1 MNQARA
7 LDILKTGANVFLTGE
22 PGAGKTY
29 VINQYIA
36 WLEAAGLHV
45 AVTASTG
52 IAATHIGGMT
62 IHSWSGVG
70 ARDTINQYDLDQIMT
85 REKVVKRMK
94 KAQVLI
100 IDEISMIDGTMLDM
114 VDVITR
120 TVRGRG
126 DAFGALQV
134 IFVGDF
140 FQLPPVTKMG
150 NMMRYGFESRAWEN
164 ARPLVC
170 YLSDQFRQEDE
181 QLLALLTS
189 IRRNQIEEEH
199 YTLLNEQTDISYE
212 NIEPTRLYT
221 HNADVDLVNNTKL
234 AALPGKP
241 KTFKMAG
248 RGSKPL
254 LEGLVKNCLSPD
266 TLILKEDA
274 MVMCTKNNFEAGYVN
289 GTLAKI
295 VDFERETGLPIIETT
310 EGKRIVMNTTTW
322 DMIEDGKVLAQ
333 IEQIPLRLAWAITV
347 HKSQGMSLDAVEVD
361 LSKAFVFGQGYVAL
375 SRVRTLA
382 GLKVLGLSA
391 NALSVDPKIVRRDA
405 GFRSESE
412 SAEETFVALD
422 PIDLATM
429 HEQFVTAL
437 NGKIPVS
444 GEVKVKKTSFER
456 IQKESTYALTRQ
468 FILEGKKIATIAKE
482 REMTVSTIINHIEK
496 LAAEKQITAGDI
508 KQIFEYDFDLDE
520 AIKLLRDAIDEHG
533 VEKLKPLYEATGEQY
548 DYESIRLVR
557 AIITLM

>member
-1 MNQARA
+1 
-7 LDILKTGANVFLTGE
+7 
-22 PGAGKTY
+22 
-29 VINQYIA
+29 
-36 WLEAAGLHV
+36 
-45 AVTASTG
+45 
-52 IAATHIGGMT
+52 
-62 IHSWSGVG
+62 
-70 ARDTINQYDLDQIMT
+70 
-85 REKVVKRMK
+85 
-94 KAQVLI
+94 
-100 IDEISMIDGTMLDM
+100 
-114 VDVITR
+114 
-120 TVRGRG
+120 
-126 DAFGALQV
+126 
-134 IFVGDF
+134 
-140 FQLPPVTKMG
+140 
-150 NMMRYGFESRAWEN
+150 
-164 ARPLVC
+164 VC

-181 QLLALLTS
+181 QLLSLLNS
-189 IRRNQIEEEH
+189 IRRNEIEDDH
-199 YTLLNEQTDISYE
+199 YTLLNEQTDIAYE

-234 AALPGKP
+234 AALTGKP
-241 KTFKMAG
+241 KTFKMLG

-289 GTLAKI
+289 GTLAKV

-310 EGKRIVMNTTTW
+310 EGKRIVMATTTW
-322 DMIEDGKVLAQ
+322 DVIEDGKTLAQ

-391 NALSVDPKIVRRDA
+391 NALQVDPKIVRRDA
-405 GFRSESE
+405 GFKSESE
-412 SAEETFVALD
+412 AAEETFVALD
-422 PIDLATM
+422 PSDLAIM
-429 HEQFVTAL
+429 HQQFVTAL
-437 NGKIPVS
+437 GGKVPVE

-482 REMTVSTIINHIEK
+482 REMTVGTIISHVEK
-496 LAAEKQITAGDI
+496 LAEEKLITAGDI

-520 AIKLLRDAIDEHG
+520 AVKVLTDAIATHG
-533 VEKLKPLYEATGEQY
+533 VEKLKPLYEASGEQY

-557 AIITLM
+557 AIIKLS

>member
-120 TVRGRG
+120 TARGRG

-164 ARPLVC
+164 ARPLIC

-289 GTLAKI
+289 GTLAKV

-322 DMIEDGKVLAQ
+322 DVIEDGKTLAQ

-422 PIDLATM
+422 PMDLATM

-437 NGKIPVS
+437 NGKIPQE

-482 REMTVSTIINHIEK
+482 REMTVSTIINHVEK

-520 AIKLLRDAIDEHG
+520 AIKVLRDAIDEHG

-557 AIITLM
+557 AIVLLS